1 MAKLNENFFNLF
13 KILLDQNNSIRDKK
27 EKYTALANIALES
40 IKEFKKVK
48 IDNLR

>member
-1 MAKLNENFFNLF
+1 MNANFG
-13 KILLDQNNSIRDKK
+13 ILKPLEKTIRDKK

-40 IKEFKKVK
+40 IKEFKKLK